1 MDHLEPIPLWTL
13 VANIKQEISYGE
25 GKMETHKGSKQFSPG
40 TKVHIIDWYAGM
52 CKDITLIGL
61 SRDTKKINYD
71 CYTGRM
77 DRKLPRQVM
86 LQP

>member
-1 MDHLEPIPLWTL
+1 
-13 VANIKQEISYGE
+13 VY
-25 GKMETHKGSKQFSPG
+25 
-40 TKVHIIDWYAGM
+40 IIDWYAGM
-52 CKDITLIGL
+52 CQAITVIGL